1 MKKWIVMVLGYA
13 AVACGGTTPRP
24 NGTTEHVAST
34 EASFARYQTFS
45 FGEANPPRAGFEVS
59 RHSLDVQRVLGPLV
73 EAGFTAR
80 GYKKTPRGSDFIIKL
95 ASGTASALPPTDY
108 ADGLPPHGF
117 IGIDVYDTASGREV
131 WQSTAFAEIELDKI
145 DQDLLRRGVDR
156 MLASVPAR
164 HSTGQLDPTLKSGLN

>member
-1 MKKWIVMVLGYA
+1 MKKWIVMALVYA
-13 AVACGGTTPRP
+13 AVACGSTTPRP
-24 NGTTEHVAST
+24 NGTTEHVASS

-59 RHSLDVQRVLGPLV
+59 QHSLDVQRVLASLV

-80 GYKKTPRGSDFIIKL
+80 GYKKTIGGSDFIIKL

-108 ADGLPPHGF
+108 AEGQPPHGF
-117 IGIDVYDTASGREV
+117 IGVDVYDAASGREV
-131 WQSTAFAEIELDKI
+131 WQSTAFAEIDLHKI

-156 MLASVPAR
+156 MLASVPTRRATEQPD
-164 HSTGQLDPTLKSGLN
+164 SNLKSGLN